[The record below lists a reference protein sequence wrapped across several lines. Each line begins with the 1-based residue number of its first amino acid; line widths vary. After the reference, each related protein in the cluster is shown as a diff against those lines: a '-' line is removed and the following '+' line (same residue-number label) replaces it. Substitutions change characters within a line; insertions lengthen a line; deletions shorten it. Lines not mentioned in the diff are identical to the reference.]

1 MKLTSTIKELKLPEN
16 LKVAM
21 MIQEHR
27 EHLNDQTHDYHNY
40 SLGQSPFPPPQVMQE
55 ALMKAANQSKY
66 APALGIKPLIK
77 ELVQFQKRHFN
88 LDLAENRIIIGAG
101 SKHIMYL
108 LISALDAHFIVP
120 TPAWVGYIPIIELH
134 KREYTRIR
142 LSEKNGY
149 KLDLKELEDYF
160 KTIQD
165 EKVLVLN
172 NPHNPTGVLYTEE
185 ELKKIIDV
193 CRKYEVVILADEI
206 YGLMTYQV
214 KEFVS
219 VAKLYPEA
227 SFVTNG
233 ISKDRSAAGYRFG
246 TCILPSEN
254 TEALY
259 DMFKAYAANMYINL
273 STPIQYAALAAYHD
287 DSSIDRYFYITR
299 KLHEWMALSMAEIV
313 KSIPKAIV
321 SEPEGGFSFSIDLN
335 AYKPE
340 FIKQGIY
347 NTDDLTKRL
356 LEAPYYIAIV
366 SGPVIGLDK
375 DDFILRLAMVDYD
388 GDKAYQDYLA
398 LEGQD
403 EASRQGFLD
412 EHTYHMQKGLEKL
425 KSFINE
431 LSI

>member
-1 MKLTSTIKELKLPEN
+1 MVKLTPAIKELKLPEN
-16 LKVAM
+16 LKIAM

-27 EHLNDQTHDYHNY
+27 EHLNDKSHDYHNY

-66 APALGIKPLIK
+66 APALGITPLIK
-77 ELVQFQKRHFN
+77 ELVQFQKRHFG
-88 LDLAENRIIIGAG
+88 LDIAENRMIIGAG

-134 KREYTRIR
+134 KRDYTRLR
-142 LSEKNGY
+142 LREDHGY
-149 KLDLKELEDYF
+149 KLDLVELENTF
-160 KTIQD
+160 KTIKD
-165 EKVLVLN
+165 EKVLILN

-185 ELKKIIDV
+185 ELIKIV
-193 CRKYEVVILADEI
+193 ELCRQYEVTVLADEI

-214 KEFVS
+214 NDFVS
-219 VAKLYPEA
+219 IAKLYPEA

-254 TEALY
+254 TDSLY
-259 DMFKAYAANMYINL
+259 EMFKAYAANMYINL

-287 DSSIDRYFYITR
+287 DPSIDRYFYITR
-299 KLHEWMALSMAEIV
+299 KLHEWMALSMVDVV
-313 KSIPKAIV
+313 KVIPKAII
-321 SEPEGGFSFSIDLN
+321 SNPEGGFSFSIDLN
-335 AYKPE
+335 AYKAD
-340 FIKQGIY
+340 FLRHGIY
-347 NTDDLTKRL
+347 NTDDLTQTL
-356 LEAPYYIAIV
+356 LKKPYYIAIV

-375 DDFILRLAMVDYD
+375 DDFIIRLAMVDYD
-388 GDKAYQDYLA
+388 GEKAYQDYLSLDLKDDSA
-398 LEGQD
+398 KET
-403 EASRQGFLD
+403 FLN

-425 KSFINE
+425 KSF
-431 LSI
+431 LSSL